1 MRKTWTSSGIY
12 TLETGKSIVPTGSIG
27 TSPLTLNSFFK
38 PESFG
43 FTILFAPKKLMVYQ
57 MRLRDSGIGC
67 PGSINFKDQ
76 TSLDATICILQLTA
90 TIMLALA
97 KKVINYGRISIQ
109 DTNASHKS
117 NNSTNQNIYM
127 QLPVH
132 HPMLL
137 AKGNLRTWTWTFQIS
152 FANVTL
158 SKLIQQKTHENC
170 CSKLDA
176 ANDVYAPSSKP
187 KNPHKSTQQMQP
199 SGANNK
205 SREYCKD

>member
-1 MRKTWTSSGIY
+1 MPWKHELQGPDV
-12 TLETGKSIVPTGSIG
+12 TG
-27 TSPLTLNSFFK
+27 
-38 PESFG
+38 
-43 FTILFAPKKLMVYQ
+43 
-57 MRLRDSGIGC
+57 RDNMHTELI
-67 PGSINFKDQ
+67 
-76 TSLDATICILQLTA
+76 A

-97 KKVINYGRISIQ
+97 TEVIIYGKISIH
-109 DTNASHKS
+109 DANANHKS

-137 AKGNLRTWTWTFQIS
+137 AKGNLRVHVHGHSKFS

-158 SKLIQQKTHENC
+158 SKLIQQKTHDNC

-187 KNPHKSTQQMQP
+187 KNPHKSTEQMQP